1 MKHAHPP
8 RGCRPGRA
16 GPIRLAAGPVSH
28 RRFMRAVI
36 LAVPICAA
44 CAGFSS
50 RRALAQNEWPQFR
63 GPDGSGHALADP
75 PLRWSETEGV
85 VWKTPLPG
93 LAWSSPVVWRGGI
106 YLTTAVPEGEGH
118 SLRLV
123 RLDAATGRLDWNR
136 ELFRQDSTVRIH
148 SKNSHASPTPV
159 ADGERLFVHYGP
171 HGTACTTLAGEVEW
185 RTVLAYE
192 PTHGNGGSPA
202 LAGDVLVIC
211 CDGSDAQFVVGLD
224 RATGAERWRT
234 PRATKPAKGFSFSTP
249 LVIEVEGRRQA
260 ICPGSDAVFAYDPQ
274 DGAEI
279 WRVDYPGG
287 YSVTPRPVY
296 GAGLVF
302 VSSCYDRPVLYCIDP
317 RGSGNVTASHV
328 RWKLERGA
336 PHTPSVVVVGD
347 EVYAVADKGVAT
359 CLDAR
364 TGAEHWV
371 QRLGGNFSASP
382 LHAAG
387 RIYFQDEAGE
397 ATVVQAGR
405 AFVELA
411 RNRLADGERTYAS
424 YALVGNDLLLR
435 SESALYRIGR

>member
-1 MKHAHPP
+1 LGVGSSARRVVEATGAVVMRRLNASVL
-8 RGCRPGRA
+8 RRCVVASVYAGALVAGAARA
-16 GPIRLAAGPVSH
+16 
-28 RRFMRAVI
+28 
-36 LAVPICAA
+36 
-44 CAGFSS
+44 
-50 RRALAQNEWPQFR
+50 EWPQFR
-63 GPDGSGHALADP
+63 GPDGSGHAAADP

-85 VWKTPLPG
+85 AWKTPLPG

-106 YLTTAVPEGEGH
+106 YLTTAVPDDAGH

-123 RLDAATGRLDWNR
+123 RLDAASGSVDWSR
-136 ELFRQDSTVRIH
+136 ELFRQDGQVRIH
-148 SKNSHASPTPV
+148 RKNSHASPTPV
-159 ADGERLFVHYGP
+159 ADGDHLIVHFGT
-171 HGTACTTLAGEVEW
+171 HGTARTTLTGDVVW
-185 RTVLAYE
+185 KCVLAYE

-202 LAGDVLVIC
+202 LAGDVVVIC

-234 PRATKPAKGFSFSTP
+234 PRATKPKKGFSFSTP
-249 LVIEVEGRRQA
+249 LVIDVDGRTQA
-260 ICPGSDAVFAYDPQ
+260 VCPGSDAVFAYDPR
-274 DGAEI
+274 DGSEI

-302 VSSCYDRPVLYCIDP
+302 VSSCYDRSVLYAIDP
-317 RGSGNVTASHV
+317 HGRGNVTATHV
-328 RWKLERGA
+328 RWTLDRGA
-336 PHTPSVVVVGD
+336 PHTPSVLVVGD
-347 EVYAVADKGVAT
+347 EVYCVADNGVAT

-364 TGAEHWV
+364 TGTPHWV

-405 AFVELA
+405 AYTELA
-411 RNRLADGERTYAS
+411 RNRLGDGERTYAS
-424 YALVGNDLLLR
+424 YALAGDDLLLR
-435 SESALYRIGR
+435 TESALYRLRR